1 MYKFLKNK
9 LLIGVI
15 IVISLIF
22 IYYFPF
28 QYLLA
33 QKNFEKYIN
42 LQGVQVA
49 DIASKTLIK
58 NYKQDGYYID
68 VVYNSDPQFLYSYKF
83 STSDISKIFSYKSIS
98 CVIYNLNHVS
108 VEVTGESKNVKYPPL
123 DINK

>member
-83 STSDISKIFSYKSIS
+83 STSDISKFFSYKSIS

-123 DINK
+123 DVNK